1 MTIKQL
7 KEIISNLPESTV
19 LLIDG
24 SDEINDVETVHVQYH
39 ADGRIHLIFSSQ
51 E

>member
-7 KEIISNLPESTV
+7 KEIISNLPDETPI
-19 LLIDG
+19 LID
-24 SDEINDVETVHVQYH
+24 SDDIYNLETVNVEYH
-39 ADGRIHLIFSSQ
+39 SDGRQHLVLSNA

>member
-7 KEIISNLPESTV
+7 KEIISNLPDETPVLISTED
-19 LLIDG
+19 IY
-24 SDEINDVETVHVQYH
+24 NVETVFVEYH
-39 ADGRIHLIFSSQ
+39 SDGRQHLILSNV

>member
-7 KEIISNLPESTV
+7 KEIISNLPNETILLVEQDDV
-19 LLIDG
+19 L
-24 SDEINDVETVHVQYH
+24 DVESIQIQYH
-39 ADGRIHLIFSSQ
+39 ENGNVHIIFSSM

>member
-7 KEIISNLPESTV
+7 KEIISNLPDETPI
-19 LLIDG
+19 LIDA
-24 SDEINDVETVHVQYH
+24 DDIYEAHTATVEYH
-39 ADGRIHLIFSSQ
+39 SDGRCHLFVSNA

>member
-7 KEIISNLPESTV
+7 KEIISNLPDETPVLISTED
-19 LLIDG
+19 IYNT
-24 SDEINDVETVHVQYH
+24 ETITVEYH
-39 ADGRIHLIFSSQ
+39 SDGRQHLILSNV

>member
-7 KEIISNLPESTV
+7 KEIISNLPDETPVHIDADDIYNLESITV
-19 LLIDG
+19 
-24 SDEINDVETVHVQYH
+24 EYH
-39 ADGRIHLIFSSQ
+39 SDGRLYLVLSIV

>member
-7 KEIISNLPESTV
+7 KEIISYLPDETPVLIST
-19 LLIDG
+19 
-24 SDEINDVETVHVQYH
+24 EDVYDAETISIEYH
-39 ADGRIHLIFSSQ
+39 SDGRQYLILSNV

>member
-7 KEIISNLPESTV
+7 KEIISNLPDNTAI
-19 LLIDG
+19 LIEETDIA
-24 SDEINDVETVHVQYH
+24 EAETINIQIHS
-39 ADGRIHLIFSSQ
+39 DGRTHLILSAS